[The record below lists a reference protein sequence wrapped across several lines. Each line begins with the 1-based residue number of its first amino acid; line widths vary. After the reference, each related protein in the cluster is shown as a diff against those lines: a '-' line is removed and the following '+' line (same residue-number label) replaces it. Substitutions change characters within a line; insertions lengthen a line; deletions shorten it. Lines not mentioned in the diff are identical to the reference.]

1 MAYLRIYRDFYCI
14 QSEPTVGSD
23 IYTLINVV
31 SISSIVKILG
41 SGTDVESPVVI
52 KESIGKYYVELDP
65 GLYNIDD
72 TYEINWLV
80 KYTNN
85 SPEKTLITRFKF
97 KPIVIGQNVDI
108 RLNTEE
114 IRLEIVNS

>member
-14 QSEPTVGSD
+14 QSDPNTTGD
-23 IYTLINVV
+23 TYTLINVV
-31 SISSIVKILG
+31 NISSIVKVLG
-41 SGTDVESPVVI
+41 SGANIESPSV
-52 KESIGKYYVELDP
+52 KNESVGKYYVDLNP
-65 GLYNIDD
+65 NLYNIDD

-80 KYTNN
+80 KYTNS
-85 SPEKTLITRFKF
+85 SPNKILITRFKF
-97 KPIVIGQNVDI
+97 KPIVVGQNVDI